1 MATPSTAA
9 PVADPITVVI
19 ATRDRPALL
28 EAAVSAVRAAL
39 RHGDGLIVVDSA
51 SRSPEVRRVAEALG
65 AEVVRCD
72 RAGASLARNTGWR
85 AARSDLVAFTDDD
98 CIPEPGWLAALAS
111 VFASMPS
118 AAFVTGSV
126 RSAGPPPGRGQ
137 IEVSLHEEE
146 HPATFDGSSDPT
158 APGHGANMAW
168 RRGVL
173 EELGGLDEALG
184 PGTRLQGAEDVDLF
198 WRALR
203 AGHVGYYEPAA
214 AVCHRHWRTR
224 RQQVRAYYGY
234 GVGSGALAV
243 KQARADTTDGRHAS
257 SAFGALW
264 ASRSV
269 IWEHGVRAVATN
281 MAHGYEMAA
290 AVEAAK
296 LAGMV
301 GGVLRARSLP
311 ITEGRFVVRP

>member
-1 MATPSTAA
+1 MATSSTAG

-28 EAAVSAVRAAL
+28 EAAVTAVNGAL
-39 RHGDGLIVVDSA
+39 RHGDGVIVVDSA
-51 SRSPEVRRVAEALG
+51 SRSPEVRRVAAALG

-85 AARSDLVAFTDDD
+85 AAPTDLVAFTDDD
-98 CIPEPGWLAALAS
+98 CLPEPGWLATLAAA
-111 VFASMPS
+111 FAAVPS

-126 RSAGPPPGRGQ
+126 RSAGQPPGRGQ

-146 HPATFDGSSDPT
+146 EPATFGASSDPT

-184 PGTRLQGAEDVDLF
+184 PGTGLRGAEDVDLF

-203 AGHVGYYEPAA
+203 AGHRGYYEPAA
-214 AVCHRHWRTR
+214 AVRHRHWRTR

-243 KQARADTTDGRHAS
+243 KQARAGTAEGGRA
-257 SAFGALW
+257 AGALGALW
-264 ASRSV
+264 AARSV
-269 IWEHGVRAVATN
+269 LWERGLRAVGSN
-281 MAHGYEMAA
+281 VAHGYEMAA

-311 ITEGRFVVRP
+311 ITGGRFVARP